1 MIVSILKKY
10 MLPLCLCCLMVTQTY
25 AQTPK
30 VKVLVYTKNGTGYI
44 HDNRAAS
51 VKCIQA
57 LGAANGFKVDT
68 SNNAA
73 VFTEQ
78 NLRQYT
84 LLIFSNTNNDVF
96 DTNAQRLA
104 FRRYIEGGGGFVGL
118 HSVMGTERNWTWFKQ
133 LIGGTFAWHAIHQK
147 FTVKVIDPS
156 HPTVKGWP
164 LISERPLGDECY
176 FTKEFYPGIK
186 VTMAHDI
193 TTLLPVDSVK
203 IKNNK
208 GSFGNLF
215 PAEWY
220 QSFDGGN
227 VWITTLGHDKEY
239 YQQADFSNHILAGI
253 KFVLAQTK
261 ASQPKKAYATSWNE
275 ILR

>member
-1 MIVSILKKY
+1 MIPSFLKKY
-10 MLPLCLCCLMVTQTY
+10 MLPLCLCCLAVMQTY

-96 DTNAQRLA
+96 DTNTQRLA

-133 LIGGTFAWHAIHQK
+133 LIGGTFSWHAIHQK
-147 FTVKVIDPS
+147 FMVKVIDPS

-193 TTLLPVDSVK
+193 TTLLPVDSIK

-275 ILR
+275 ALR

>member
-1 MIVSILKKY
+1 
-10 MLPLCLCCLMVTQTY
+10 MLPLCLCCLAVMQTY

-96 DTNAQRLA
+96 DTNTQRLA

-133 LIGGTFAWHAIHQK
+133 LIGGTFSWHAIHQK
-147 FTVKVIDPS
+147 FMVKVIDPS

-193 TTLLPVDSVK
+193 TTLLPVDSIK

-275 ILR
+275 ALR